1 MAFNTK
7 IDSAGLTTLAGLGV
21 LAFMDKK
28 DKDKAKEKDKAGEAL
43 VKTAEP
49 VVKPAEPTKPA
60 EPVKTTT
67 PQPQNT
73 TGFRGKAAG
82 ELPSKPYPLNTL
94 PNEKRKS
101 QPYPVNQAKQTKAVM
116 KNTADKF
123 KKSDI
128 ARMDEGGNPYKSGGK
143 VRSASQRADGCAI
156 RGKTR
161 A

>member
-7 IDSAGLTTLAGLGV
+7 IDSAGLTTLAGLGL

-28 DKDKAKEKDKAGEAL
+28 GKDKAKAKEDKAAEAL
-43 VKTAEP
+43 KEAAKPEEKKVEP
-49 VVKPAEPTKPA
+49 VEPVKPA
-60 EPVKTTT
+60 
-67 PQPQNT
+67 PQPQDKS
-73 TGFRGKAAG
+73 GFRGKAAG

-94 PNEKRKS
+94 PNEKRPNK
-101 QPYPVNQAKQTKAVM
+101 PYPVKQAAQTKAVM
-116 KNTADKF
+116 KNTVDKF

-143 VRSASQRADGCAI
+143 VKSASQRADGCAI